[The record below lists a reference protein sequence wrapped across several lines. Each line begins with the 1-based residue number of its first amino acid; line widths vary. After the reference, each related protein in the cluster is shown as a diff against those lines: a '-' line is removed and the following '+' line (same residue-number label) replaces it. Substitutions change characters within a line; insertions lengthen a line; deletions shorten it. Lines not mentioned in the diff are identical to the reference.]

1 MVLIYDIF
9 YLIYIVVVIC
19 FYGIV
24 MGILY
29 NICVYFLNKLD
40 YKIFFKKI
48 CRLSLC
54 WVVLFW
60 NLKNIFYFKL

>member
-40 YKIFFKKI
+40 YKIFFKKFLD
-48 CRLSLC
+48 R
-54 WVVLFW
+54 VYVE
-60 NLKNIFYFKL
+60 